1 MAVVIKTKPKGKG
14 KQQPAEAHDAIEALV
29 DSIGFKQDELVQLM
43 EGKIFQRARA
53 LEGELGKMQEAL
65 IIRANEL
72 MADDEEREVTG
83 ETHKAKI
90 GMKAIK
96 REITDLV
103 KVRKFMGNDAFFKVA
118 KLNLKDADAY
128 LNPEQKTE
136 CITSERTGNR
146 KFTVKSL

>member
-1 MAVVIKTKPKGKG
+1 MAVVIKTKPKGKQ
-14 KQQPAEAHDAIEALV
+14 KTAEAPDVIEGLV
-29 DSIGFKQDELVQLM
+29 DKIGVKQDELVQLM
-43 EGKIFQRARA
+43 EGKTFQRARA
-53 LEGELGKMQEAL
+53 LEGELGKLQEAL
-65 IIRANEL
+65 IIRANAM
-72 MADDEEREVTG
+72 MAEDEEREITG

-90 GMKAIK
+90 GMKAVK
-96 REITDLV
+96 REIIDLV

-136 CITSERTGNR
+136 CIKSERTGNR